1 MRIAVFSDIH
11 GNLIALQTL
20 LGHLQSES
28 VDAIYCLGDLFTPY
42 PGSREIWD
50 LINTYQ
56 VQCVLGNTEA
66 ALLAYDQG
74 TQDYTSDETRFRP
87 FLKNAQE
94 VAGLLPVLQAI
105 PAYRVVSLGN
115 VTDLHF
121 CHYSPEVVY
130 RGLHSTF
137 QLTLDEYVQRLPEPI
152 VITGHLHAF
161 PARDIGGKQVYTVG
175 SAGLPLK
182 GAHQLEYAIVK
193 ATEGEFEI
201 SHHLLPYKVIN
212 EVNYLLAQGFMQDY
226 GPIAW
231 LAFDEI
237 LTQRDRITGFFKDFL
252 PSQKP
257 QLRDWYRLVEIY
269 LRSIGRW
276 ETISGYMGDNQ

>member
-11 GNLIALQTL
+11 GNLIALQTF

-28 VDAIYCLGDLFTPY
+28 VDAIYCLGDLFTPF

-50 LINTYQ
+50 LINAFQ

-66 ALLAYDQG
+66 ALVAYDHG
-74 TQDYTSDETRFRP
+74 TRDYKSDETRYRP

-94 VAGLLPVLQAI
+94 VAPLLPELQAI
-105 PAYRVVSLGN
+105 PAYRVVSLGKEAGIH
-115 VTDLHF
+115 L
-121 CHYSPEVVY
+121 CHYSPDVVY
-130 RGLHSTF
+130 GGLNATF
-137 QLTLDEYVQRLPEPI
+137 QLSLEEYVKQLVEPI

-161 PARDIGGKQVYTVG
+161 AARDIGGKQVYTVG

-182 GAHQLEYAIVK
+182 GTHQLEYAIVEVS
-193 ATEGEFEI
+193 EGEFVI
-201 SHHLLPYKVIN
+201 SHRLLAYKVID
-212 EVNYLLAQGFMQDY
+212 EVNYLLAQGFLQDY

-237 LTQRDRITGFFKDFL
+237 LTQRDRLASFFKDFL
-252 PSQKP
+252 PRQEAQP
-257 QLRDWYRLVEIY
+257 RDWYRLIEIY
-269 LRSIGRW
+269 LHSIGRW
-276 ETISGYMGDNQ
+276 EPITCYLRR

>member
-11 GNLIALQTL
+11 GNLVALQTL
-20 LGHLQSES
+20 LGHLQSEP
-28 VDAIYCLGDLFTPY
+28 VDAIYCLGDLFTPF
-42 PGSREIWD
+42 PGSIEIWD

-56 VQCVLGNTEA
+56 VQCVLGNSEA
-66 ALLAYDQG
+66 ALLAYYQG
-74 TQDYTSDETRFRP
+74 IQDYTSDETRFRP
-87 FLKNAQE
+87 KLKNAQE
-94 VAGLLPVLQAI
+94 AAPLLPKLQAI

-115 VTDLHF
+115 EAALHL
-121 CHYSPEVVY
+121 CHYGPGEVY

-137 QLTLDEYVQRLPEPI
+137 QLTLDEYVKQLAEPI

-161 PARDIGGKQVYTVG
+161 AARDIGGKQVYTVG

-182 GAHQLEYAIVK
+182 GTHQMEYAIVE
-193 ATEGEFEI
+193 ATEGEFAI
-201 SHHLLPYKVIN
+201 SHHLLPYKVID
-212 EVNYLLAQGFMQDY
+212 EVNYLLAQGFMWDY

-237 LTQRDRITGFFKDFL
+237 LTQRDRLASFFKDFL
-252 PSQKP
+252 PCQEAQP
-257 QLRDWYRLVEIY
+257 RDWYRLVEIY

-276 ETISGYMGDNQ
+276 ETITGYIRR

>member
-1 MRIAVFSDIH
+1 MRLAVFSDIH

-28 VDAIYCLGDLFTPY
+28 VDAIYCLGDLFTPF

-50 LINTYQ
+50 LINAFQ
-56 VQCVLGNTEA
+56 VQCVLGNSEA

-74 TQDYTSDETRFRP
+74 IQDYTSDETRFRP
-87 FLKNAQE
+87 FLKNVQE
-94 VAGLLPVLQAI
+94 VAPLLPELQTI

-115 VTDLHF
+115 EASLYF
-121 CHYSPEVVY
+121 CHYSPDEVY
-130 RGLHSTF
+130 RGLHSTIQF
-137 QLTLDEYVQRLPEPI
+137 TLDEYVQQLAEPI
-152 VITGHLHAF
+152 IITGHLHAF
-161 PARDIGGKQVYTVG
+161 AARDIGGKQVYTVG

-182 GAHQLEYAIVK
+182 GTHQLEYAIVEV
-193 ATEGEFEI
+193 TEGEFVI
-201 SHHLLPYKVIN
+201 SHRLLPYKVID
-212 EVNYLLAQGFMQDY
+212 EVNFLLAQWFMWDY

-237 LTQRDRITGFFKDFL
+237 LTQRDRLASFFKDFL
-252 PSQKP
+252 PRQEAQP
-257 QLRDWYRLVEIY
+257 RDWYRLVEIY

-276 ETISGYMGDNQ
+276 ETITGYFRR

>member
-1 MRIAVFSDIH
+1 MRIAVLSDIH

-56 VQCVLGNTEA
+56 VQCVLGNSEA
-66 ALLAYDQG
+66 ALLAYYQG

-87 FLKNAQE
+87 FLKNVQE
-94 VAGLLPVLQAI
+94 VACLLPELQAI

-115 VTDLHF
+115 EAGLHF

-137 QLTLDEYVQRLPEPI
+137 QFTLDEYVQRLPEPI

-161 PARDIGGKQVYTVG
+161 AARDIEGKQVYTVG

-182 GAHQLEYAIVK
+182 GTHQLEYAIVE
-193 ATEGEFEI
+193 ATEGEFVI
-201 SHHLLPYKVIN
+201 SHHLLPYKVID
-212 EVNYLLAQGFMQDY
+212 EVNYLLAQGFMRDY

-237 LTQRDRITGFFKDFL
+237 LTQRDRLASFFRDFL
-252 PSQKP
+252 PRQEAQP
-257 QLRDWYRLVEIY
+257 CDWYRLVEIY

-276 ETISGYMGDNQ
+276 ETITGYIRR

>member
-20 LGHLQSES
+20 LEHLLSES

-56 VQCVLGNTEA
+56 VQCVLGNSEA

-74 TQDYTSDETRFRP
+74 IQDYTSDETRFRP

-94 VAGLLPVLQAI
+94 AAPLLPKLQAI
-105 PAYRVVSLGN
+105 PAYRVVSLGREAG
-115 VTDLHF
+115 LHF
-121 CHYSPEVVY
+121 CHYSPDEVY
-130 RGLHSTF
+130 RDLNTTF
-137 QLTLDEYVQRLPEPI
+137 QLTMDEYVKQLAEPI
-152 VITGHLHAF
+152 IITGHLHAF
-161 PARDIGGKQVYTVG
+161 AARDIGGKQVYTVG

-182 GAHQLEYAIVK
+182 GTHQLEYAIVEV
-193 ATEGEFEI
+193 TEGEFVI
-201 SHHLLPYKVIN
+201 SHRLLPYKVID
-212 EVNYLLAQGFMQDY
+212 EVNYLLAQGFMWDY

-237 LTQRDRITGFFKDFL
+237 LTQRDRLASFFKDFL
-252 PSQKP
+252 PRQEAQP
-257 QLRDWYRLVEIY
+257 RDWYRFVEIY

-276 ETISGYMGDNQ
+276 ETITGYILR